1 MDKPASV
8 RRVELKKEIVTLLNE
23 AKLPPYVLEPI
34 LVDILDEIR
43 SAIEM
48 QYKSEL
54 AQWEEGAKQWTQ
66 RSSAD

>member
-43 SAIEM
+43 SGRNAV
-48 QYKSEL
+48 
-54 AQWEEGAKQWTQ
+54 
-66 RSSAD
+66 